1 MMMHNKKESH
11 NKYFQIHARK
21 NLQKLLTRQCSI
33 LFPMS
38 AATAPL
44 PMMSRWDDQICCRCG

>member
-44 PMMSRWDDQICCRCG
+44 PMMSRWDD